1 MSLVYNQGKP
11 QYSVQS
17 SMNNSDEVTITV
29 SADIGKFGTDEIVA
43 EYTLSV
49 SKLIAVLDYQEE

>member
-1 MSLVYNQGKP
+1 MSLVYNQDKP

-17 SMNNSDEVTITV
+17 VMNNNDEVTITI

-49 SKLIAVLDYQEE
+49 SKLVAVLDYSED